1 MIFWAED
8 FNEDGATGG
17 YFLRSD
23 IKEFID
29 KLNNMGEKVVGI
41 SYDGSYNL
49 EFLTKNAEGK
59 KTLDEKLW
67 DKLVKEFSP
76 LQDDNMTAKRVFN
89 YVQKLIANEYK
100 IKRGKNE

>member
-1 MIFWAED
+1 MIFWAEGFD
-8 FNEDGATGG
+8 EDGATGG

-49 EFLTKNAEGK
+49 EFLTKNVEK
-59 KTLDEKLW
+59 EKVLDEKLW